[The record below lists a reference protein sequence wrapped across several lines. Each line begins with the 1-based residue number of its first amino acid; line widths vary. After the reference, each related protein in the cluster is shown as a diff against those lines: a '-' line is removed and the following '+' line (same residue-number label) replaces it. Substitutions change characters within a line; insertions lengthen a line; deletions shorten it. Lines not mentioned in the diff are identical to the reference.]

1 MKRRLARVLTSSV
14 FVCTLVACVPP
25 ETKPPQNP
33 VLAKWASQYGF
44 QPWIMNGEEVYCRRQ
59 TYLGSESVI
68 VPPLDCDR
76 ARTMERLMR
85 SDQPPP
91 VLAFNTAGGFW

>member
-1 MKRRLARVLTSSV
+1 MNRPLARILISSA
-14 FVCTLVACVPP
+14 FICALAACVTP
-25 ETKPPQNP
+25 ETKPPQNR
-33 VLAKWASQYGF
+33 VLAKWASQWGF
-44 QPWIMNGEEVYCRRQ
+44 QASLMNGEEVYCRRQ
-59 TYLGSESVI
+59 TYLGRESVI

-76 ARTMERLMR
+76 ARTIERLMR